1 MQLTY
6 AATNKLLIQQR
17 IGRRFEWP
25 DLAAKLPSLHE
36 SERHLRLPLPT
47 LTSQSATDW
56 QGHRLARGGES
67 VNDRYQSV
75 LDGRGWAEQFPRPI
89 PASDTEQT

>member
-17 IGRRFEWP
+17 IGRRFKWP
-25 DLAAKLPSLHE
+25 DLAAKLPSLDE

-56 QGHRLARGGES
+56 QGHQAG
-67 VNDRYQSV
+67 VHF
-75 LDGRGWAEQFPRPI
+75 GRVSGISF
-89 PASDTEQT
+89 T